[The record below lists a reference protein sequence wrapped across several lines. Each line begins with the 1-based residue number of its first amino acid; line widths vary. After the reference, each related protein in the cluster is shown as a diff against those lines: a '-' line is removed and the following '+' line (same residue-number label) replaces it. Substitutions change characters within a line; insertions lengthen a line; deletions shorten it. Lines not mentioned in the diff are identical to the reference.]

1 MGLFNSPGD
10 EPDGYGAI
18 RLPWWW
24 AALFVVLS
32 VVWGL
37 FAFLG
42 APSPVNRSIL
52 GERPEEASSL
62 PPPND
67 PTQEPLE
74 TAKDLP
80 VQPETSL
87 PEVPAGSEPAPD
99 SLASAAPTAAEA
111 PAVATHG
118 DLAPIPPETAQELP
132 VRRRAPVSPPET
144 RGGEPVP
151 KSLSGPAPTVP
162 LTSPLPPRR
171 SPAEK
176 ARSKLANVIAPA
188 EQKAGLWPPNDPDF
202 KNCVRAAR
210 GVTLKWQSTDPT
222 KSAYLMVKSRHNNGE
237 WATWIEKKPVHGAAF
252 TLTMRGDQA
261 RNSQFQWMLSQSPTS
276 AAPTP
281 NYF

>member
-62 PPPND
+62 PPPSD

-99 SLASAAPTAAEA
+99 SLASAGPTVSEA
-111 PAVATHG
+111 TPVPTHS
-118 DLAPIPPETAQELP
+118 DPAPIPPETAQELP
-132 VRRRAPVSPPET
+132 VRREAPVSPPET

-151 KSLSGPAPTVP
+151 NSLFSPAPTV
-162 LTSPLPPRR
+162 
-171 SPAEK
+171 A
-176 ARSKLANVIAPA
+176 LAPS
-188 EQKAGLWPPNDPDF
+188 L
-202 KNCVRAAR
+202 
-210 GVTLKWQSTDPT
+210 
-222 KSAYLMVKSRHNNGE
+222 
-237 WATWIEKKPVHGAAF
+237 
-252 TLTMRGDQA
+252 
-261 RNSQFQWMLSQSPTS
+261 LSL
-276 AAPTP
+276 
-281 NYF
+281 